1 MDLFKL
7 LHGFVKV
14 VLSISRPLPNKA
26 KLKFEQDFKAFWR
39 FCFEL
44 KVLNGSMYSCLGS
57 VVTMFDISGMLC
69 KTASPPPISNEPLV
83 ASLIHRAFACPVSIS
98 AKVAPQDFPIDSPIN
113 FHDDQQFESPQPRTG
128 TGPWLWKQSE
138 VELLSQIETCSP
150 PF

>member
-1 MDLFKL
+1 MLKL
-7 LHGFVKV
+7 LHGFVRV
-14 VLSISRPLPNKA
+14 VLCNSHPLPDTTT
-26 KLKFEQDFKAFWR
+26 LKFDQDIKACWR

-69 KTASPPPISNEPLV
+69 KTPPTSNEPLV

-138 VELLSQIETCSP
+138 VELLSQIEPFPP